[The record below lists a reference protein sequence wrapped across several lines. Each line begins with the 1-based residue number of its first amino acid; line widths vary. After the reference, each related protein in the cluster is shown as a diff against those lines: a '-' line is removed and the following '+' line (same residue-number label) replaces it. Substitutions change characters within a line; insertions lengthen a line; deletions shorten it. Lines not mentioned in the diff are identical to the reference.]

1 MAEKFVESSEVKMG
15 ILNRELT
22 KFLKKRY
29 SEDTSVKRKIDIVIK
44 DLVPKEVRDLGLEM
58 SISWSLKNLKPS
70 EIDDY
75 VKFKD
80 DIFDDG

>member
-1 MAEKFVESSEVKMG
+1 MG

-29 SEDTSVKRKIDIVIK
+29 SEDTSIKRKIDIIIK
-44 DLVPKEVRDLGLEM
+44 DFVPKEIKDLGLEM

-75 VKFKD
+75 IKFKD
-80 DIFDDG
+80 DVLDDG

>member
-1 MAEKFVESSEVKMG
+1 MG

-29 SEDTSVKRKIDIVIK
+29 SEDTSIKRKIDIIIK
-44 DLVPKEVRDLGLEM
+44 DFVPKELKDLGLEM

-75 VKFKD
+75 IKFKD
-80 DIFDDG
+80 DVLDDG

>member
-1 MAEKFVESSEVKMG
+1 MG

-29 SEDTSVKRKIDIVIK
+29 SEDTSIKRKMDIIIK
-44 DLVPKEVRDLGLEM
+44 DFVPKEIKDLGLEM

-70 EIDDY
+70 EIGDY
-75 VKFKD
+75 IKFKD
-80 DIFDDG
+80 DVLDDG

>member
-1 MAEKFVESSEVKMG
+1 MAEKFVESSEVKVG

-29 SEDTSVKRKIDIVIK
+29 SEDTSIKRKIDIIIK
-44 DLVPKEVRDLGLEM
+44 DFVPKEIKDLGLEM

-75 VKFKD
+75 IKFKD
-80 DIFDDG
+80 DVLDDG

>member
-1 MAEKFVESSEVKMG
+1 MG

-29 SEDTSVKRKIDIVIK
+29 SEDTSIKRKIDIIIK
-44 DLVPKEVRDLGLEM
+44 DFVPKEIKDLGLEM

-70 EIDDY
+70 EIDNY
-75 VKFKD
+75 IKFKD
-80 DIFDDG
+80 DVLDDG